1 MDQEHSLSF
10 GGVGRN
16 KTITESVLLENG
28 PKFPLPLSRMQSLH
42 ASCEVGLLLQNLFL
56 VIGKV
61 LFILVCDK
69 SYWDGHND
77 WTDQTL
83 LSIIF

>member
-1 MDQEHSLSF
+1 MEQEHSLSF

-56 VIGKV
+56 VIAQSAIYTCV
-61 LFILVCDK
+61 WQILLR
-69 SYWDGHND
+69 
-77 WTDQTL
+77 WT
-83 LSIIF
+83 

>member
-28 PKFPLPLSRMQSLH
+28 PKFSLPLSRMQSLH

-56 VIGKV
+56 VIAQSA
-61 LFILVCDK
+61 I
-69 SYWDGHND
+69 
-77 WTDQTL
+77 
-83 LSIIF
+83 